1 MRAPGERG
9 LVMACF
15 MLENFDVV
23 FKVIRDR
30 FPAVKNV
37 RREEVMAK
45 YDLVFRHDRAGRL
58 VDAQEFRDIRLPRT
72 RFAPDMLAE
81 LTGEC
86 ALNVRADGDDV
97 IVNHAYV

>member
-15 MLENFDVV
+15 TLENADVI

-45 YDLVFRHDRAGRL
+45 YDMVFRHDRAGRL
-58 VDAQEFRDIRLPRT
+58 VDAQEFRRIRLPKRALRAGHAARNCST
-72 RFAPDMLAE
+72 
-81 LTGEC
+81 EC
-86 ALNVRADGDDV
+86 ADERRRSTATT
-97 IVNHAYV
+97 